1 MLPWGLEGGCAV
13 PGWDEGVGFTYRA
26 RHAHLRLWAVLGNQ
40 VSATAGPPSHLR
52 TIPGGAPSVGAGPDP
67 LAFPGW
73 DRGNSLSAASTKF
86 NSICESNAR

>member
-52 TIPGGAPSVGAGPDP
+52 TIPGGGT
-67 LAFPGW
+67 FCRGW
-73 DRGNSLSAASTKF
+73 TRPTSLSGVGQREQPLS
-86 NSICESNAR
+86 CQH